1 MSCEEKKSP
10 FVVSLPAYFVHISS
24 QKPLFSHQITKVFFS
39 LFFRFLFLSVPSIS
53 SSSRRGERDVRERDQ
68 NERPKHQQQLF
79 LSFFP
84 HSNEKKRAESNTTLL
99 MLRSRIVAS
108 SSTKKRYAVL
118 EICSSS
124 FASSSSSSSSP
135 VLLKHSQNSPGTRA
149 NDGGEQHQQRGNKD
163 DDANPS
169 PPEQKKKNNTNNN
182 SERRRKKAFITI
194 RRAIEIKSEDDAVAG
209 IENTTRFA
217 ALERVQ
223 NVLLDARA
231 TTAIGDVLF
240 GIITAE
246 QKRSS
251 SFDDAKEEEEKTKT
265 FTTRRSLF
273 LNACREEREEDVKD
287 EDEEDDGR
295 GLAFLLRRKNFATGN
310 EYWTIVAKA
319 RRDLSTTVK
328 KEEEEA
334 FTTKTKKKNG
344 SSNGGN
350 TKKKTLK
357 EENKKDDDSNNAN
370 FANKPSTS
378 SSDFNN
384 GDSTT
389 TTTTTPI
396 KTRSFRID
404 DPSQDASVL
413 EAKERAMKFSFSRA
427 FNEWLHDQPIA
438 KNPRRAGLGGSRKRA
453 MKHPCAYTGEMG
465 EDFIDCACG
474 DNEEYGF
481 MLACETCGAWEH
493 GECCGVKSEE
503 AIPEGYACST
513 CVKEKTVK
521 SFPKHLVMVL
531 DYEEEADVKK
541 NKNKKDAFNDNSAE
555 KVEENEALVQ
565 EMIKNG
571 EIIED
576 DDWGLQSFVAKSL
589 GIDSKR
595 EFVLPPNSQSS
606 NLVNAKRRCVCCVC
620 GCEHT
625 DEIESMVKACNCV
638 GGGAIAHRD
647 CLEEWEDEDKGN
659 LKLKNGD
666 KNKKEST
673 TESKGG
679 ENKKKKMVDGIIVD
693 VIEDTSLPVTP
704 SGTRSWKILD
714 DFPVKKCRA
723 CCGFGG
729 LACGGIKD
737 AKEGEA
743 IIQNQ
748 KRILAEA
755 AAMYEANAKTTRG
768 NRPGATKPLLDVKEE
783 DASGGDAENEPVKE
797 KKKSGGR
804 VKGSPNKKEKK
815 TSDRPPKLMTNK
827 QDKKPPAAKGTTLIK
842 PSTVNGVSVKKEEKK
857 VLHHNSS
864 GTNNTTSSVLTHSH
878 IPLKKRRLMMFEED
892 SRNGMYKQH

>member
-1 MSCEEKKSP
+1 
-10 FVVSLPAYFVHISS
+10 
-24 QKPLFSHQITKVFFS
+24 
-39 LFFRFLFLSVPSIS
+39 
-53 SSSRRGERDVRERDQ
+53 
-68 NERPKHQQQLF
+68 
-79 LSFFP
+79 
-84 HSNEKKRAESNTTLL
+84 

-124 FASSSSSSSSP
+124 SSVSSSSSSP

-149 NDGGEQHQQRGNKD
+149 NDGGEQHQRGND

-182 SERRRKKAFITI
+182 SERRRKKAITI
-194 RRAIEIKSEDDAVAG
+194 RRAIEIKSEDDAVA
-209 IENTTRFA
+209 IENATRF

-246 QKRSS
+246 QKRSP

-265 FTTRRSLF
+265 LTTTFKTRRSLF
-273 LNACREEREEDVKD
+273 LNACREEREEGKD
-287 EDEEDDGR
+287 EDKEDDGR

-319 RRDLSTTVK
+319 RRDLSTTLK

-357 EENKKDDDSNNAN
+357 EENKKDDDSNAN

-384 GDSTT
+384 GDSTTT

-783 DASGGDAENEPVKE
+783 DASGGDAENEPAKE

-804 VKGSPNKKEKK
+804 GKGSPNKKEKK

>member
-1 MSCEEKKSP
+1 M
-10 FVVSLPAYFVHISS
+10 
-24 QKPLFSHQITKVFFS
+24 FFS
-39 LFFRFLFLSVPSIS
+39 PLSFRSVCVAVQ
-53 SSSRRGERDVRERDQ
+53 GEASETSERETKTRDQ
-68 NERPKHQQQLF
+68 NTNALSFF
-79 LSFFP
+79 LSFP
-84 HSNEKKRAESNTTLL
+84 TLTRKREQSNTTLL
-99 MLRSRIVAS
+99 MLRSRILAS

-124 FASSSSSSSSP
+124 FASSSSSSSP
-135 VLLKHSQNSPGTRA
+135 VLLKHSQNSPTRA
-149 NDGGEQHQQRGNKD
+149 NDGEQHQRGND

-169 PPEQKKKNNTNNN
+169 PPEQKKNNTNN
-182 SERRRKKAFITI
+182 SERRRKKAITI
-194 RRAIEIKSEDDAVAG
+194 RRAIEIKSEDDAVA

-273 LNACREEREEDVKD
+273 LNACREEREDVKD

-521 SFPKHLVMVL
+521 SFPKYLVMVL

-571 EIIED
+571 EVIED

-804 VKGSPNKKEKK
+804 GKGSPNKKEKK

>member
-1 MSCEEKKSP
+1 M
-10 FVVSLPAYFVHISS
+10 
-24 QKPLFSHQITKVFFS
+24 
-39 LFFRFLFLSVPSIS
+39 
-53 SSSRRGERDVRERDQ
+53 
-68 NERPKHQQQLF
+68 
-79 LSFFP
+79 
-84 HSNEKKRAESNTTLL
+84 
-99 MLRSRIVAS
+99 
-108 SSTKKRYAVL
+108 
-118 EICSSS
+118 
-124 FASSSSSSSSP
+124 
-135 VLLKHSQNSPGTRA
+135 
-149 NDGGEQHQQRGNKD
+149 
-163 DDANPS
+163 
-169 PPEQKKKNNTNNN
+169 
-182 SERRRKKAFITI
+182 
-194 RRAIEIKSEDDAVAG
+194 
-209 IENTTRFA
+209 
-217 ALERVQ
+217 
-223 NVLLDARA
+223 
-231 TTAIGDVLF
+231 
-240 GIITAE
+240 
-246 QKRSS
+246 
-251 SFDDAKEEEEKTKT
+251 
-265 FTTRRSLF
+265 
-273 LNACREEREEDVKD
+273 
-287 EDEEDDGR
+287 
-295 GLAFLLRRKNFATGN
+295 
-310 EYWTIVAKA
+310 
-319 RRDLSTTVK
+319 
-328 KEEEEA
+328 
-334 FTTKTKKKNG
+334 
-344 SSNGGN
+344 
-350 TKKKTLK
+350 
-357 EENKKDDDSNNAN
+357 
-370 FANKPSTS
+370 
-378 SSDFNN
+378 
-384 GDSTT
+384 
-389 TTTTTPI
+389 
-396 KTRSFRID
+396 
-404 DPSQDASVL
+404 
-413 EAKERAMKFSFSRA
+413 
-427 FNEWLHDQPIA
+427 
-438 KNPRRAGLGGSRKRA
+438 
-453 MKHPCAYTGEMG
+453 
-465 EDFIDCACG
+465 
-474 DNEEYGF
+474 
-481 MLACETCGAWEH
+481 
-493 GECCGVKSEE
+493 
-503 AIPEGYACST
+503 
-513 CVKEKTVK
+513 K

-804 VKGSPNKKEKK
+804 GKGSPNKKEKK

>member
-1 MSCEEKKSP
+1 M
-10 FVVSLPAYFVHISS
+10 VSLPAYFVVHISS
-24 QKPLFSHQITKVFFS
+24 QKPLFSHQTTKVFFS

-124 FASSSSSSSSP
+124 FASSSSYSSSP

-251 SFDDAKEEEEKTKT
+251 SFEDAKEEEEKTKT

>member
-10 FVVSLPAYFVHISS
+10 FVVSLPAYFVVHISS
-24 QKPLFSHQITKVFFS
+24 QKPLFSHQRTKVFFS
-39 LFFRFLFLSVPSIS
+39 LFFRFLFLSVPSLS

-149 NDGGEQHQQRGNKD
+149 NDGGEQHQRGNDD

-251 SFDDAKEEEEKTKT
+251 SFEDAKEEEEKTKT

>member
-1 MSCEEKKSP
+1 MAHS
-10 FVVSLPAYFVHISS
+10 FY
-24 QKPLFSHQITKVFFS
+24 
-39 LFFRFLFLSVPSIS
+39 
-53 SSSRRGERDVRERDQ
+53 SRRGERDVRERDQ
-68 NERPKHQQQLF
+68 NERPKHLYAFSF
-79 LSFFP
+79 LSFP
-84 HSNEKKRAESNTTLL
+84 ILTRKREQSDTTLLL

-251 SFDDAKEEEEKTKT
+251 SFEDAKEEEEKTKT

-273 LNACREEREEDVKD
+273 LNSCREEREEDVKD

-804 VKGSPNKKEKK
+804 GKGSPNKKEKK

>member
-84 HSNEKKRAESNTTLL
+84 HSNEKKRAESTTTLL

-149 NDGGEQHQQRGNKD
+149 NDGGEHHQRGNDD

-251 SFDDAKEEEEKTKT
+251 SFEDAKEEEEKTKT

>member
-124 FASSSSSSSSP
+124 FASSSSYSSSP

-251 SFDDAKEEEEKTKT
+251 SFEDAKEEEEKTKT

>member
-1 MSCEEKKSP
+1 MFFFAFFFASFFP
-10 FVVSLPAYFVHISS
+10 FRLCVAIQGEASETSERE
-24 QKPLFSHQITKVFFS
+24 TKT
-39 LFFRFLFLSVPSIS
+39 
-53 SSSRRGERDVRERDQ
+53 RDQ
-68 NERPKHQQQLF
+68 NTNALSFF
-79 LSFFP
+79 LSFP
-84 HSNEKKRAESNTTLL
+84 TLTRKREQSNTTLL
-99 MLRSRIVAS
+99 MLRSRILAS

-124 FASSSSSSSSP
+124 FASSSSSSSP
-135 VLLKHSQNSPGTRA
+135 VLLLKHSQNSPTRA
-149 NDGGEQHQQRGNKD
+149 NDGEQLSRGND

-169 PPEQKKKNNTNNN
+169 PPERKKNNTNN
-182 SERRRKKAFITI
+182 SERRRKKAITI
-194 RRAIEIKSEDDAVAG
+194 RRAIEIKSEDDAVA

-273 LNACREEREEDVKD
+273 LNACREEREDVKD

-521 SFPKHLVMVL
+521 SFPKYLVMVL

-571 EIIED
+571 EVIED

-804 VKGSPNKKEKK
+804 GKGSPNKKEKK

>member
-1 MSCEEKKSP
+1 M
-10 FVVSLPAYFVHISS
+10 
-24 QKPLFSHQITKVFFS
+24 FFS
-39 LFFRFLFLSVPSIS
+39 LFFRFLFLSVPSLS

-68 NERPKHQQQLF
+68 KTRDQNTNNSFFF
-79 LSFFP
+79 LSFP
-84 HSNEKKRAESNTTLL
+84 TLTRKREQSNTLLL

-149 NDGGEQHQQRGNKD
+149 NDGGEQHQRGND

-182 SERRRKKAFITI
+182 SERRRKKAITI
-194 RRAIEIKSEDDAVAG
+194 RRAIEIKSEDDAVGG

-251 SFDDAKEEEEKTKT
+251 SFEDAKEEEEKTKT

-576 DDWGLQSFVAKSL
+576 EDWGLQSFVAKSL

-804 VKGSPNKKEKK
+804 GKGSPNKKEKK

>member
-1 MSCEEKKSP
+1 
-10 FVVSLPAYFVHISS
+10 
-24 QKPLFSHQITKVFFS
+24 
-39 LFFRFLFLSVPSIS
+39 
-53 SSSRRGERDVRERDQ
+53 
-68 NERPKHQQQLF
+68 
-79 LSFFP
+79 
-84 HSNEKKRAESNTTLL
+84 

-124 FASSSSSSSSP
+124 FASSSSYSSSP

-251 SFDDAKEEEEKTKT
+251 SFEDAKEEEEKTKT

>member
-1 MSCEEKKSP
+1 
-10 FVVSLPAYFVHISS
+10 
-24 QKPLFSHQITKVFFS
+24 
-39 LFFRFLFLSVPSIS
+39 
-53 SSSRRGERDVRERDQ
+53 
-68 NERPKHQQQLF
+68 
-79 LSFFP
+79 
-84 HSNEKKRAESNTTLL
+84 
-99 MLRSRIVAS
+99 
-108 SSTKKRYAVL
+108 
-118 EICSSS
+118 
-124 FASSSSSSSSP
+124 
-135 VLLKHSQNSPGTRA
+135 
-149 NDGGEQHQQRGNKD
+149 
-163 DDANPS
+163 
-169 PPEQKKKNNTNNN
+169 
-182 SERRRKKAFITI
+182 
-194 RRAIEIKSEDDAVAG
+194 
-209 IENTTRFA
+209 
-217 ALERVQ
+217 
-223 NVLLDARA
+223 
-231 TTAIGDVLF
+231 
-240 GIITAE
+240 
-246 QKRSS
+246 
-251 SFDDAKEEEEKTKT
+251 
-265 FTTRRSLF
+265 
-273 LNACREEREEDVKD
+273 
-287 EDEEDDGR
+287 
-295 GLAFLLRRKNFATGN
+295 
-310 EYWTIVAKA
+310 
-319 RRDLSTTVK
+319 
-328 KEEEEA
+328 
-334 FTTKTKKKNG
+334 
-344 SSNGGN
+344 
-350 TKKKTLK
+350 
-357 EENKKDDDSNNAN
+357 
-370 FANKPSTS
+370 
-378 SSDFNN
+378 
-384 GDSTT
+384 
-389 TTTTTPI
+389 
-396 KTRSFRID
+396 
-404 DPSQDASVL
+404 
-413 EAKERAMKFSFSRA
+413 
-427 FNEWLHDQPIA
+427 
-438 KNPRRAGLGGSRKRA
+438 

-589 GIDSKR
+589 DIDSKR

-659 LKLKNGD
+659 LKSKNGD

-804 VKGSPNKKEKK
+804 GKGSPNKKEKK

>member
-1 MSCEEKKSP
+1 
-10 FVVSLPAYFVHISS
+10 
-24 QKPLFSHQITKVFFS
+24 
-39 LFFRFLFLSVPSIS
+39 
-53 SSSRRGERDVRERDQ
+53 
-68 NERPKHQQQLF
+68 
-79 LSFFP
+79 
-84 HSNEKKRAESNTTLL
+84 

-149 NDGGEQHQQRGNKD
+149 NDGGEQHQRGND

-182 SERRRKKAFITI
+182 SERRRKKAITI
-194 RRAIEIKSEDDAVAG
+194 RRAIEIKSEDDAVGG

-251 SFDDAKEEEEKTKT
+251 SFEDAKEEEEKTKT

-413 EAKERAMKFSFSRA
+413 EAKERAMKFLFSRA

-842 PSTVNGVSVKKEEKK
+842 PSVNGVSVKKEEKK

>member
-1 MSCEEKKSP
+1 M
-10 FVVSLPAYFVHISS
+10 
-24 QKPLFSHQITKVFFS
+24 FFS

-68 NERPKHQQQLF
+68 KERPKHQQQLF

-135 VLLKHSQNSPGTRA
+135 VLLKHSQNSPGARA
-149 NDGGEQHQQRGNKD
+149 NDGGEHHQRGNKD

-251 SFDDAKEEEEKTKT
+251 SFEDAKEEEEKTKT

-465 EDFIDCACG
+465 EDFIDCTCG

-804 VKGSPNKKEKK
+804 GKGSPNKKEKK